1 VSDNASAIATAS
13 KATLTLPIAAG
24 PSMRPI
30 ARNLIATSPRTANC
44 CNNTHV
50 AALAPKLL
58 AIESAGSL
66 IARKLVLRRIAAL

>member
-1 VSDNASAIATAS
+1 
-13 KATLTLPIAAG
+13 
-24 PSMRPI
+24 MRPI